1 MSWGDTM
8 PGRIAKFIL
17 AGALAGG
24 AVAAD
29 AESAGP
35 VATVE
40 IPGNPLDNFDIGTID
55 ADAGRYYLADRSNS
69 AVDIFDTRTKAFLSR
84 VTGFVGVRN
93 GPNGRPAGNIS
104 GPNGVAFDPTL
115 KQLWVG
121 DGDSTVKVIDVA
133 STPAKIIASV
143 PTGGQRRADELTVDP
158 QDGLVL
164 VGNNAEK
171 PTYVTLISTKPDHAI
186 VAKIEMPDATD
197 GIDQPTWMAETGMF
211 YASVPVWKEE
221 KNHGGLAV
229 IDPRSR
235 QMVKLIPIDNC
246 MPAGSAHGPGT
257 LILVG
262 CSAGSATRTPGMEP
276 VTILL
281 DARTEMI
288 VKRITGIGGADEVWY
303 DPGKQR
309 YYTASRDQP
318 GGPVLGNIE
327 VESNTLLQRIP
338 TGTNAHSVAADP
350 TTGLVWVPLTAPN
363 SACPHGCIGVYET
376 K

>member
-1 MSWGDTM
+1 MRRKI
-8 PGRIAKFIL
+8 PKFMTASAVAAVI
-17 AGALAGG
+17 G
-24 AVAAD
+24 AVAYAQVP
-29 AESAGP
+29 GP
-35 VATVE
+35 TVVD
-40 IPGNPLDNFDIGTID
+40 IPGNALDNFDIGTID
-55 ADAGRYYLADRSNS
+55 ADGGRYYIADRSNS
-69 AVDIFDTRTKAFLSR
+69 AVDIFDTRSKRFLGR

-93 GPNGRPAGNIS
+93 GPNGRPAGNLS
-104 GPNGVAFDPTL
+104 GPNGVAFDPIL

-133 STPAKIIASV
+133 STPARIIATV

-164 VGNNAEK
+164 VGNNAER
-171 PTYVTLISTKPDHAI
+171 PITYVTLISTKPDHAI
-186 VAKIEMPDATD
+186 TKIEMPEATD
-197 GIDQPTWMAETGMF
+197 GIDQPTWIPETGMF
-211 YASVPVWKEE
+211 YASVPVWKDE

-229 IDPRSR
+229 IDPKSR
-235 QMVKLIPIDNC
+235 KMVKLIPIDDC
-246 MPAGSAHGPGT
+246 MPAGSSHGPGT

-281 DARTEMI
+281 DVKTEKI
-288 VKRITGIGGADEVWY
+288 VKHITGIGGADEVWY
-303 DPGKQR
+303 DPGRQR

-318 GGPVLGNIE
+318 GGPVLGVIE
-327 VESNTLLQRIP
+327 VESNTVLQRIP

-363 SACPHGCIGVYET
+363 PACQRGCIGVYET